1 LSRLSVTWAAVI
13 FAFTGPMTKACD
25 LQGYLFVV
33 ALAAIFFRVNISLY
47 CIYSWIT
54 VMGLAGLM
62 EARWLNLIQ
71 NHHATLTVAAD
82 SGKKREVRCD

>member
-1 LSRLSVTWAAVI
+1 MSRLSVTWAAVI

-47 CIYSWIT
+47 VYLQLDYCY
-54 VMGLAGLM
+54 GLG
-62 EARWLNLIQ
+62 RVNG
-71 NHHATLTVAAD
+71 
-82 SGKKREVRCD
+82 GKMA